1 MKFVYSN
8 KLLRDTM
15 LLTYLVLVIEVL
27 IMVIA
32 IDSFAMNIG
41 ACIAIAAVGLLL
53 PALPFVVWA
62 INPTKRVKA
71 RFNLGTSI
79 TYALIAFIVISG
91 ISMII
96 ALVAPSLK
104 VDFTKGS
111 AYIPVMI
118 AALIPIAVLIY
129 GLLYRSG
136 NYHLK
141 K

>member
-1 MKFVYSN
+1 M
-8 KLLRDTM
+8 RDTA
-15 LLTYLVLVIEVL
+15 LFTYLVLIIEVL
-27 IMVIA
+27 IMIIA
-32 IDSFAMNIG
+32 LNSFAINIG
-41 ACIAIAAVGLLL
+41 VCIAIAAVGLVV
-53 PALPFVVWA
+53 PVIPFIMWA
-62 INPTKRVKA
+62 ANPTKRIKA

-96 ALVAPSLK
+96 SLIAPSLK